1 MTAIKTKPAAAET
14 QAPIKFEDIPGAE
27 LMRPIKTFT
36 AAEQARFTG
45 RMTAIL
51 GADFDVKNA
60 TEQEIDLSK
69 LDFDKLADLIEWATE
84 NLAIDKEEFEEFTS
98 GKGGMGRA
106 FDLILGMQQLLGE

>member
-1 MTAIKTKPAAAET
+1 MTAKKTKTAAET

-51 GADFDVKNA
+51 
-60 TEQEIDLSK
+60 IDLSK
-69 LDFDKLADLIEWATE
+69 LDFDKVADLIEWATE
-84 NLAIDKEEFEEFTS
+84 NLAIDKDEFEEFTS